1 MSLQLSTGYRNKA
14 LGISPP
20 AKHPAATL
28 TATDITAVDNAGAGD
43 TLTSDAAA
51 FVTAGFV
58 ADDAIV
64 ISGFTGNSAACN
76 GPFTIVTCIAATI
89 TLATATLNTGDAKGE
104 SVTISVIVGGSF
116 RDIFKRGVLRIYT
129 GTQPTTADLAAT
141 GTKLLEITASS
152 VAFTGGAVAGG
163 LEFGVAAS
171 GAISKLST
179 QTWSGVAVASGT
191 AGWFRLYG
199 NAADEAST
207 PAISTTLPRVDG
219 SIATSGAQ
227 LNMSSTT
234 ITSGATTTIDTFT
247 ITLPA
252 A

>member
-1 MSLQLSTGYRNKA
+1 MSLQLSTGLRNKM

-20 AKHPAATL
+20 ATHAATL
-28 TATDITAVDNAGAGD
+28 TATDIAAVDGGEGAD
-43 TLTSDAAA
+43 TLTSVAGA

-58 ADDAIV
+58 ANDAV
-64 ISGFTGNSAACN
+64 IIRGFTGGMAGIC
-76 GPFTIVTCIAATI
+76 GPFTIVSVVAATM
-89 TLATATLNTGDAKGE
+89 TFATGLLADDAATE
-104 SVTISVIVGGSF
+104 SVTVTCVVGGSL

-141 GTKLLEITASS
+141 GTLLLTITSASG
-152 VAFTGGAVAGG
+152 AFVGGAVANG

-171 GAISKLST
+171 GAVSKLST
-179 QTWSGVAVASGT
+179 QTWSGVAVATGT

-207 PAISTTLPRVDG
+207 PAISTTLPRLDG
-219 SIATSGAQ
+219 AIATSGGQ
-227 LNMSSTT
+227 LNLSSTT
-234 ITSGATTTIDTFT
+234 ITTGATTTIDTFT
-247 ITLPA
+247 VTLPA

>member
-171 GAISKLST
+171 GAI
-179 QTWSGVAVASGT
+179 
-191 AGWFRLYG
+191 
-199 NAADEAST
+199 DEAST
-207 PAISTTLPRVDG
+207 PDISTTLPRVDG